1 MQHFR
6 KHHHHYSTLKEHH
19 FIPLLE
25 RIGLAK
31 TMLQGIVKGESRQ
44 GRQKK
49 RWEDKIREWTG
60 LGFAESQR
68 AVENRE
74 KWRKLVVKSSVVP
87 QRPHC
92 S

>member
-1 MQHFR
+1 M
-6 KHHHHYSTLKEHH
+6 
-19 FIPLLE
+19 LE

-68 AVENRE
+68 AVKNRE
-74 KWRKLVVKSSVVP
+74 KWRKLGVKSPVVP
-87 QRPHC
+87 QRPLRLGDR
-92 S
+92 